1 MRAPLR
7 RIFAAFEAPGYRY
20 IAASA
25 FAFVAS
31 WAMDALVL
39 GWVVLELT
47 DSPFWVGA
55 AAGIRG
61 TSQLLFSIAGGTLA
75 DRFDR
80 RRTLLATYVFLAAVA
95 STLCALAASGQLRL
109 ETMLPLVVLG
119 GATGLMGPSSSSL
132 TYDVVGPA
140 RLLNASAFSFMNGA
154 IARTISGVVGGLA
167 LDRLGIAPAY
177 AIVAAMFLI
186 TGAALLPL
194 RVSARAREDG
204 PRETSLRALRG
215 GLDYALRTPAIRQLL
230 VLSAVTEVFG
240 FAYLFVLPVLARDV
254 LHVSA
259 TGLGALT
266 SLSAAGQ
273 FVAMAGLALAGDV
286 RRKGLLLIG
295 STLAFGAT
303 VFVLA
308 LSTSFALS
316 LLLVFFVGA
325 AASLYDTSMWTVTQ
339 MTASAEMRGRVMGLY
354 MATFGLSQVGG
365 FIVGAIASIAT
376 LPLALGAAGT
386 LVTLNALRSL
396 RTIARVTPQADD
408 TPLET
413 PPAEAAVPS

>member
-1 MRAPLR
+1 M
-7 RIFAAFEAPGYRY
+7 FAAFEAPGYTY

-25 FAFVAS
+25 FAFVAA

-39 GWVVLELT
+39 GWVILELT

-80 RRTLLATYVFLAAVA
+80 RRTLLATYAFLATVA
-95 STLCALAASGQLRL
+95 ATLCALAAAGQLRL

-140 RLLNASAFSFMNGA
+140 KLLNASAFSFMNGA
-154 IARTISGVVGGLA
+154 IARTLSGVVGGLA

-177 AIVAAMFLI
+177 GIVAAMFLA

-194 RVSARAREDG
+194 RVTARPRDG
-204 PRETSLRALRG
+204 TPRETSLRSLRG
-215 GLDYALRTPAIRQLL
+215 GLQYAMRSDAVRQLL
-230 VLSAVTEVFG
+230 ILSAITEVFG
-240 FAYLFVLPVLARDV
+240 FAYLFVLPILARDV

-266 SLSAAGQ
+266 SMSAAGQ
-273 FVAMAGLALAGDV
+273 FVAMAALALAGDV
-286 RRKGLLLIG
+286 RRKGLLLIA
-295 STLAFGAT
+295 STLAFGLT
-303 VFVLA
+303 VFALA
-308 LSTSFALS
+308 LSTSFVLS
-316 LLLVFFVGA
+316 LVLVFFVGA

-339 MTASAEMRGRVMGLY
+339 MTASADMRGRVMGLY

-365 FIVGAIASIAT
+365 FIVGAAASVAT
-376 LPLALGAAGT
+376 LPVALGVAGV
-386 LVTLNALRSL
+386 LVTLNALRTL
-396 RTIARVTPQADD
+396 PRVARFTPEIAAA
-408 TPLET
+408 PLEP
-413 PPAEAAVPS
+413 PPAEVVPG